1 MKIEHR
7 VIVRALITEKGAS
20 LREKGNK
27 YIFHVDRDANKIEV
41 KTAVEKIF
49 NVHVTGVRTMN
60 VAGKQKRLGR
70 NVGYRP
76 DWKKAI
82 VSLRTGET
90 IPLFEQV

>member
-1 MKIEHR
+1 MKIDHR

-27 YIFHVDRDANKIEV
+27 YIFHVDREANKIEV
-41 KTAVEKIF
+41 KKAVERIF
-49 NVHVTGVRTMN
+49 NVHVTAVRTMN
-60 VAGKQKRLGR
+60 VAGKEKRLGR
-70 NVGYRP
+70 YVGHRP

-90 IPLFEQV
+90 IELFEQV